1 MSRRSRNS
9 RAMRVLVVS
18 LAAVV
23 ITGCGSSPKPARNPV
38 PSLISTVWSGEAG
51 GLCVQL
57 DRGNSALAG
66 DGLMGGAQL
75 RLTGPSLPRAVY
87 ATPSDQGAL
96 CFQIA
101 ESPAEFRRIRPGP
114 VRVDALMEGEI
125 HELDSVLLDQAS
137 IDRMFEAALL
147 ASRNE
152 TGIAG
157 PGGEVEI
164 EYRVEPQPIR
174 AGGFASVFATARST
188 GTRPVYRVRTTLE
201 PEADSGLGSLVFDF
215 GRLEPGETLELENRL
230 AVPRRTR
237 VSAAEFGVIPTEAHG
252 AEFDTPDSVAV
263 AIDPLPL
270 PALETTLEIVP
281 DRHGRQIDDT
291 YPNAFR
297 PGDDVHLVCNVRNF
311 GDSPLV
317 GGIARLRTPKPETAS
332 VRIGRAIVGDLPP
345 SASGRVHI
353 WLVVTAPLGS
363 DPVPIVV
370 EITDSDLGVVAE
382 ATALLRLEPSPEEG
396 TDSVRAD

>member
-1 MSRRSRNS
+1 MSRRFGCELRT
-9 RAMRVLVVS
+9 ARVLVLS
-18 LAAVV
+18 LAMMG
-23 ITGCGSSPKPARNPV
+23 ITGCSSSPRPVRNPV
-38 PSLISTVWSGEAG
+38 PSLLSTVWSGEAG

-57 DRGNSALAG
+57 DRGNAALAG
-66 DGLMGGAQL
+66 DGLLGDTQL

-96 CFQIA
+96 CFRIA

-114 VRVDALMEGEI
+114 VRIDALMEGEI
-125 HELDSVLLDQAS
+125 HELDAVLLDQSS
-137 IDRMFEAALL
+137 IDRMFEAALI

-164 EYRVEPQPIR
+164 TYRVEPQPIR
-174 AGGFASVFATARST
+174 AGGFASVYATARST
-188 GTRPVYRVRTTLE
+188 GTRPVYRVRSKLE
-201 PEADSGLGSLVFDF
+201 PKAETGLGSIVFDF
-215 GRLEPGETLELENRL
+215 GRLDPGESLELEKRL
-230 AVPRRTR
+230 SIPRRTR
-237 VSAAEFGVIPTEAHG
+237 VSAAAFGVIPTEAHG
-252 AEFDTPDSVAV
+252 AEIDSSESVAI

-270 PALETTLEIVP
+270 PALETTLELMP
-281 DRHGRQIDDT
+281 DRHGREFDNT
-291 YPNAFR
+291 SSNTFR

-311 GDSPLV
+311 GDSTLV

-370 EITDSDLGVVAE
+370 EIEDADLGVVAE
-382 ATALLRLEPSPEEG
+382 ATALLHIEPVPVDKPAE
-396 TDSVRAD
+396 